1 MAVCLQLWCCVLVRK
16 TEYVTMFKGALH
28 SLERC
33 SAKSCW
39 KKGKHMTSW
48 SVITATLLILMP
60 LMTLVTSVRG
70 WVMHF
75 KIEGDTE
82 Y

>member
-1 MAVCLQLWCCVLVRK
+1 MVPPV
-16 TEYVTMFKGALH
+16 EGG
-28 SLERC
+28 

-48 SVITATLLILMP
+48 SVITVTLVMLMP
-60 LMTLVTSVRG
+60 LMTLVTSIRG
-70 WVMHF
+70 WVLHF
-75 KIEGDTE
+75 KIEGNTE

>member
-1 MAVCLQLWCCVLVRK
+1 
-16 TEYVTMFKGALH
+16 
-28 SLERC
+28 
-33 SAKSCW
+33 
-39 KKGKHMTSW
+39 MTSW
-48 SVITATLLILMP
+48 PVIAVTLLMLMP
-60 LMTLVTSVRG
+60 LMALVTSIRG